1 MEQLNTQEVIVYG
14 GAFNP
19 PTLAHL
25 AILQACVDYARPR
38 EAEVWL
44 LPSGDRYDK
53 TIPVPRERRLA
64 YIAAMIDDTET
75 NCVTVRF
82 ETSELDRRDTVETFD
97 TVVEMAQRFPEYE
110 MTWVFGADSTETMA
124 QWKEGGWLLEH
135 LPKLIVE
142 RPGSQ
147 VNPLARRA
155 TLLSVRTPE
164 VSSTEVRRR
173 LEAGEPVQGL
183 VGPSVAAL
191 IA

>member
-1 MEQLNTQEVIVYG
+1 MEQLTAQEVIVYG

-25 AILQACVDYARPR
+25 AILQACIEYARPR
-38 EAEVWL
+38 GAEVWL
-44 LPSGDRYDK
+44 LPSGDRFDK

-64 YIAAMIDDTET
+64 YIAAMMDDVDAHG
-75 NCVTVRF
+75 VTLRF
-82 ETSELDRRDTVETFD
+82 ETSELDRIETVETFD
-97 TVVEMAQRFPEYE
+97 TVVEMAQRFPEHE

-124 QWKEGGWLLEH
+124 QWKEGEWLLEC

-173 LEAGEPVQGL
+173 IEAGEPVQEL